1 MSCLTDPGVTGKAF
15 PSLCGRPP
23 GGGLEGGI
31 ASATGR
37 SSRRAG
43 GSPRSERA
51 ASPPHTTHSDAET
64 GTGGETRRPLR
75 GQRPQVWQREAPRGR
90 GLGPKSQQSWAG
102 DQVSRAFP
110 GAGRGPGPLPAQSPD
125 PPAVSGHSLLPDVTR
140 SEGAGSVQV
149 TTWRP

>member
-1 MSCLTDPGVTGKAF
+1 MSCLTDTGVTGMAF
-15 PSLCGRPP
+15 PSPCGRPP

-43 GSPRSERA
+43 GSPCSERA

-75 GQRPQVWQREAPRGR
+75 GQRPQVWQREAPGGR

-102 DQVSRAFP
+102 DQVSRALP

-125 PPAVSGHSLLPDVTR
+125 PPAEFQGTASSLTSHAQKEQGL
-140 SEGAGSVQV
+140 SK
-149 TTWRP
+149 